1 MRNSSTMAGNVKTKL
16 VIDASFALA
25 FILPD
30 EYNLEAN
37 NYFNQFKAGTI
48 NFISSPLLMFEITNG
63 LLLALKR
70 KRVNKDYCKERL
82 EELSNYKIE
91 IEKINFTETFLLA
104 QKHNLTFYD
113 ASYLYLSQ
121 SQNLPLLTLDKHLI
135 PFSPPLN

>member
-1 MRNSSTMAGNVKTKL
+1 MAGNVKTKL

-30 EYNLEAN
+30 EYNPEVN
-37 NYFNQFKAGTI
+37 NYFNQFKAVTI
-48 NFISSPLLMFEITNG
+48 QFISSPLLMFEVTNG

-70 KRVNKDYCKERL
+70 NHVNKKYCEERL

-91 IEKINFTETFLLA
+91 IEKIDFTETFSLA
-104 QKHNLTFYD
+104 QKHNLTCYD
-113 ASYLYLSQ
+113 ASYLYLAQ

-135 PFSPPLN
+135 PFSSSLIKTVN